1 MPLKNLAYHVGHPL
15 LGLLRSNHFVI
26 RRLFGVRIPREVA
39 VQFDPTTVAL
49 ARELLREI
57 TEEDTTALEMGI
69 GTAALISLSLMKR
82 TRLRI
87 DGVDCSPSR
96 VATAQAV
103 AEYNGLPA
111 RFWQSDLFSSVPDD
125 ARYDLTFFNPPY
137 VPTQWGRDLKL
148 TARLHVDGDQ
158 MWDGGEDGTS
168 VLRSFLRQAPRFL
181 SPRGRIVFGV
191 QNLFVSDELISRA
204 ITESGCR
211 LLHRHRRRL
220 VPACVYVVAPQEVKE
235 TAAVHA

>member
-1 MPLKNLAYHVGHPL
+1 MPFKNLAYHVGHPL
-15 LGLLRSNHFVI
+15 LGLVRSNHFLM
-26 RRLFGVRIPREVA
+26 RRLFGVRIPSDVS

-49 ARELLREI
+49 ARELLLEI
-57 TEEDTTALEMGI
+57 TDEDTTALEMGI
-69 GTAALISLSLMKR
+69 GSAALISLSLMKR
-82 TRLRI
+82 TKLRI

-103 AEYNGLPA
+103 AKHNGLSA
-111 RFWQSDLFSSVPDD
+111 HFWQSDLFSAVPND

-168 VLRSFLRQAPRFL
+168 VLRSYLRQSPHFL

-191 QNLFVSDELISRA
+191 QNVFVPDELVSRA
-204 ITESGCR
+204 ISECGCR
-211 LLHRHRRRL
+211 LRHRHRRRL
-220 VPACVYVVAPQEVKE
+220 VPACVYVVAPQEVTE
-235 TAAVHA
+235 TAAACP